1 MITKKLIAIAAGIA
15 LTTAAMANPG
25 LTLSGSGLPA
35 NIGVTCN
42 GTTLSSNYDIPANGT
57 LQPSPMPW
65 NLVHLLFK
73 LQSTGTCNFFL
84 DNASKA
90 PVGTA
95 TLTIN
100 GNTSAAQVVSYQPYS
115 GYKVTM
121 TTSNPAGSYYG
132 NVVGTL
138 SVG

>member
-1 MITKKLIAIAAGIA
+1 
-15 LTTAAMANPG
+15 
-25 LTLSGSGLPA
+25 
-35 NIGVTCN
+35 
-42 GTTLSSNYDIPANGT
+42 
-57 LQPSPMPW
+57 
-65 NLVHLLFK
+65 LVFLLFK
-73 LQSTGTCNFFL
+73 LRSTGTCNFFL

-100 GNTSAAQVVSYQPYS
+100 GSAAQVVSYQPYS

-121 TTSNPAGSYYG
+121 TTSNPVGSYYG
-132 NVVGTL
+132 NVIGTL